1 MCSATCTTEGSDP
14 AAIPP
19 LPRSVHD
26 LCGWRRGYALGWTLP
41 ATVSDLRLAA
51 EFYSHLGMVRRFGL
65 TECIAYKRGPA
76 KGGSASSVAV
86 SCLLKKYVP
95 DVELFETARKLCNRV
110 WSKDFEQQTDALICA
125 LIGYWP
131 WHYRDA
137 RTRVL
142 GRLESGCFLIPRP

>member
-1 MCSATCTTEGSDP
+1 MFSATCTTEGSDP

-26 LCGWRRGYALGWTLP
+26 LCGWRRGYALGWTLA

-86 SCLLKKYVP
+86 SCLLETIFP
-95 DVELFETARKLCNRV
+95 TSSCLTADRDLFKTA
-110 WSKDFEQQTDALICA
+110 WSKGLEHRTDA